1 MRIGHH
7 QLRNRLIAA
16 PMAGITDRPF
26 RTLCYEMGAGLT
38 VSEMMSSNPQVWES
52 DKSRLRMV
60 HIDEP
65 SIRTVQIAG
74 SVPEEMADAARIN
87 VESGAQIIDIN
98 MGCPAKKVNRKLAG
112 SALLQYPDQV
122 KAILTAVVS
131 AVDVPVTLKIRTG
144 WSPEHRNCVE
154 IAQLAEDCGIQALTI
169 HGRTRA
175 CLFNGEAEYDSIR
188 AVKQKVSIP
197 IIANGDITDPLKAR
211 AVLDYTGADAL
222 MIGRAAQGRPWIF
235 REIQHYLDTGEL
247 LAPLPLAEVKRLL
260 CSHVRELHDHYGQA
274 KGYRIA
280 RKHVSWYL
288 QEHAPDDQFRR
299 TFNAIE
305 DASVNSD
312 VLTVSTVNSQDQVTQ
327 KPLRDSVKQALKNY
341 FAQLNGQDVNDLYEL
356 VLAEVEQPLLDM
368 VMQYTRGNQ
377 TRAALMMGINRGTL
391 RKKLKK
397 YGMN

>member
-1 MRIGHH
+1 MRIGNH

-26 RTLCYEMGAGLT
+26 RTLCYAMGAGMT
-38 VSEMMSSNPQVWES
+38 VSEMMSSNPEVWAS

-60 HIDEP
+60 HSDEP
-65 SIRTVQIAG
+65 GIRTVQIAG
-74 SVPEEMADAARIN
+74 CDPEEMAGAARIN
-87 VESGAQIIDIN
+87 AASGAQVIDIN
-98 MGCPAKKVNRKLAG
+98 MGCPAKKVNRKMAG
-112 SALLQYPDQV
+112 SALLQHPELV
-122 KAILTAVVS
+122 KSILLAVVN

-144 WSPEHRNCVE
+144 WDSDNRNCVE
-154 IAQLAEDCGIQALTI
+154 IAQLAERCGIQALTI

-188 AVKQKVSIP
+188 TVKQNVSIP
-197 IIANGDITDPLKAR
+197 VIANGDITDPHKAR

-247 LAPLPLAEVKRLL
+247 LAPMPLAEVKRLL
-260 CSHVRELHDHYGQA
+260 IGHLRELHDFYGHR

-288 QEHAPDDQFRR
+288 QEHAPNDQFRR

-305 DASVNSD
+305 DASEQ
-312 VLTVSTVNSQDQVTQ
+312 LE
-327 KPLRDSVKQALKNY
+327 ALEAY
-341 FAQLNGQDVNDLYEL
+341 FEN
-356 VLAEVEQPLLDM
+356 LA
-368 VMQYTRGNQ
+368 
-377 TRAALMMGINRGTL
+377 
-391 RKKLKK
+391 
-397 YGMN
+397 

>member
-1 MRIGHH
+1 MRIGNH

-26 RTLCYEMGAGLT
+26 RTLCYAMGAGMT
-38 VSEMMSSNPQVWES
+38 VSEMLSSNPEVWAS

-60 HIDEP
+60 HSDEP
-65 SIRTVQIAG
+65 GIRTVQIAG
-74 SVPEEMADAARIN
+74 CDPNEMAEAARIN
-87 VESGAQIIDIN
+87 ALSGAQVIDIN
-98 MGCPAKKVNRKLAG
+98 MGCPAKKVNRKMAG
-112 SALLQYPDQV
+112 SALLQHPELV
-122 KAILTAVVS
+122 RSILSAVVN

-144 WSPEHRNCVE
+144 WDADNRNCVE
-154 IAQLAEDCGIQALTI
+154 IAQLAERCGIQALTI

-188 AVKQKVSIP
+188 TVKQSVSIP
-197 IIANGDITDPLKAR
+197 VIANGDITDPHKAR

-247 LAPLPLAEVKRLL
+247 LAPMPLAEVKRLL
-260 CSHVRELHDHYGQA
+260 IEHLRELHDFYGHR

-288 QEHAPDDQFRR
+288 QEHAPNDQFRR

-305 DASVNSD
+305 DASEQ
-312 VLTVSTVNSQDQVTQ
+312 LE
-327 KPLRDSVKQALKNY
+327 ALEAY
-341 FAQLNGQDVNDLYEL
+341 FEK
-356 VLAEVEQPLLDM
+356 LA
-368 VMQYTRGNQ
+368 
-377 TRAALMMGINRGTL
+377 
-391 RKKLKK
+391 
-397 YGMN
+397 

>member
-1 MRIGHH
+1 MVISSLMRIGHY

-38 VSEMMSSNPQVWES
+38 VSEMMSSNPEVWAS

-60 HIDEP
+60 HVDEP
-65 SIRTVQIAG
+65 GIRTVQIAG
-74 SVPEEMADAARIN
+74 SVPEEMAEAARIN
-87 VESGAQIIDIN
+87 VDNGAQIIDIN

-112 SALLQYPDQV
+112 SALLQYPDLV
-122 KAILTAVVS
+122 KSILTAVVN

-144 WSPEHRNCVE
+144 WDPANRNCVE
-154 IAQLAEDCGIQALTI
+154 IAQLAEECGIQALTI

-175 CLFNGEAEYDSIR
+175 CLFQGNAEYDSIR
-188 AVKQKVSIP
+188 TVKQKVSIP
-197 IIANGDITDPLKAR
+197 VIANGDITSPHKAR

-247 LAPLPLAEVKRLL
+247 LPPLPLAEVKRLL
-260 CSHVRELHDHYGQA
+260 CAHVRELHDFYGQA

-280 RKHVSWYL
+280 RKHVAWYL

-305 DASVNSD
+305 DASEQ
-312 VLTVSTVNSQDQVTQ
+312 LE
-327 KPLRDSVKQALKNY
+327 ALEAY
-341 FAQLNGQDVNDLYEL
+341 FEN
-356 VLAEVEQPLLDM
+356 LA
-368 VMQYTRGNQ
+368 
-377 TRAALMMGINRGTL
+377 
-391 RKKLKK
+391 
-397 YGMN
+397 

>member
-1 MRIGHH
+1 MVISSLMRIGHY

-38 VSEMMSSNPQVWES
+38 VSEMMSSNPEVWAS

-60 HIDEP
+60 HVDEP
-65 SIRTVQIAG
+65 GIRTVQIAG
-74 SVPEEMADAARIN
+74 SVPEEMAEAARIN
-87 VESGAQIIDIN
+87 VDNGAQIIDIN

-112 SALLQYPDQV
+112 SALLQYPELV
-122 KAILTAVVS
+122 KSILTVVVN

-144 WSPEHRNCVE
+144 WDPANRNCVE
-154 IAQLAEDCGIQALTI
+154 IAQLAEECGIQALTI

-175 CLFNGEAEYDSIR
+175 CLFQGNAEYDSIR
-188 AVKQKVSIP
+188 TVKQKVSIP
-197 IIANGDITDPLKAR
+197 VIANGDITSPHKAR

-247 LAPLPLAEVKRLL
+247 LPPLPLAEVKRLL
-260 CSHVRELHDHYGQA
+260 CAHVRELHDFYGQA

-280 RKHVSWYL
+280 RKHVAWYL

-305 DASVNSD
+305 DASEQ
-312 VLTVSTVNSQDQVTQ
+312 LE
-327 KPLRDSVKQALKNY
+327 ALEAY
-341 FAQLNGQDVNDLYEL
+341 FENFA
-356 VLAEVEQPLLDM
+356 
-368 VMQYTRGNQ
+368 
-377 TRAALMMGINRGTL
+377 
-391 RKKLKK
+391 
-397 YGMN
+397 

>member
-1 MRIGHH
+1 MVISSLMRIGHY

-38 VSEMMSSNPQVWES
+38 VSEMMSSNPEVWAS

-60 HIDEP
+60 HVDEP
-65 SIRTVQIAG
+65 GIRTVQIAG
-74 SVPEEMADAARIN
+74 SVPEEMAEAARIN
-87 VESGAQIIDIN
+87 VDNGAQIIDIN

-112 SALLQYPDQV
+112 SALLQYPDLV
-122 KAILTAVVS
+122 KSILTAVVN

-144 WSPEHRNCVE
+144 WDPANRNCVE
-154 IAQLAEDCGIQALTI
+154 IAQLAEECGIQALTI

-175 CLFNGEAEYDSIR
+175 CLFQGNAEYDSIR
-188 AVKQKVSIP
+188 TVKQKVSIP
-197 IIANGDITDPLKAR
+197 VIANGDITSPHKAR

-247 LAPLPLAEVKRLL
+247 LPPLPLAEVKRLL
-260 CSHVRELHDHYGQA
+260 CAHVRELHDFYGQA

-280 RKHVSWYL
+280 RKHVAWYL
-288 QEHAPDDQFRR
+288 QGHAPDDQFRR

-305 DASVNSD
+305 DASEQ
-312 VLTVSTVNSQDQVTQ
+312 LE
-327 KPLRDSVKQALKNY
+327 ALEAY
-341 FAQLNGQDVNDLYEL
+341 FENFA
-356 VLAEVEQPLLDM
+356 
-368 VMQYTRGNQ
+368 
-377 TRAALMMGINRGTL
+377 
-391 RKKLKK
+391 
-397 YGMN
+397 

>member
-1 MRIGHH
+1 MRIGHY

-38 VSEMMSSNPQVWES
+38 VSEMMSSNPEVWAS

-60 HIDEP
+60 HVDEP
-65 SIRTVQIAG
+65 GIRTVQIAG
-74 SVPEEMADAARIN
+74 SEPEEMAEAARIN
-87 VESGAQIIDIN
+87 VDNGAQIIDIN

-112 SALLQYPDQV
+112 SALLQYPDLV
-122 KAILTAVVS
+122 KSILTAVVN

-144 WSPEHRNCVE
+144 WDPANRNCVE
-154 IAQLAEDCGIQALTI
+154 IAQLAEECGIQALTI

-175 CLFNGEAEYDSIR
+175 CLFQGNAEYDSIR
-188 AVKQKVSIP
+188 TVKQKVSIP
-197 IIANGDITDPLKAR
+197 VIANGDITSPHKAR

-247 LAPLPLAEVKRLL
+247 LPPLPLAEVKRLL
-260 CSHVRELHDHYGQA
+260 CAHVRELHDFYGQA

-280 RKHVSWYL
+280 RKHVAWYL

-305 DASVNSD
+305 DASEQ
-312 VLTVSTVNSQDQVTQ
+312 LE
-327 KPLRDSVKQALKNY
+327 ALEAY
-341 FAQLNGQDVNDLYEL
+341 FENFA
-356 VLAEVEQPLLDM
+356 
-368 VMQYTRGNQ
+368 
-377 TRAALMMGINRGTL
+377 
-391 RKKLKK
+391 
-397 YGMN
+397 

>member
-1 MRIGHH
+1 MVISSLMRIGHY

-38 VSEMMSSNPQVWES
+38 VSEMMSSNPEVWAS

-60 HIDEP
+60 HVDEP
-65 SIRTVQIAG
+65 GIRTVQIAG
-74 SVPEEMADAARIN
+74 SVPEEMAEAARIN
-87 VESGAQIIDIN
+87 VENGAHIIDIN

-112 SALLQYPDQV
+112 SALLQYPELV
-122 KAILTAVVS
+122 KSILTAVVN

-144 WSPEHRNCVE
+144 WDPANRNCVE
-154 IAQLAEDCGIQALTI
+154 IAQLAEECGIQALTI

-175 CLFNGEAEYDSIR
+175 CLFQGNAEYDSIR
-188 AVKQKVSIP
+188 TVKQKVSIP
-197 IIANGDITDPLKAR
+197 VIANGDITSPHKAR

-247 LAPLPLAEVKRLL
+247 LSPLPLAEVKRLL
-260 CSHVRELHDHYGQA
+260 CAHVRELHDFYGQA

-280 RKHVSWYL
+280 RKHVAWYL

-305 DASVNSD
+305 DASEQ
-312 VLTVSTVNSQDQVTQ
+312 LE
-327 KPLRDSVKQALKNY
+327 ALEAY
-341 FAQLNGQDVNDLYEL
+341 FENFA
-356 VLAEVEQPLLDM
+356 
-368 VMQYTRGNQ
+368 
-377 TRAALMMGINRGTL
+377 
-391 RKKLKK
+391 
-397 YGMN
+397 

>member
-1 MRIGHH
+1 MRIGQY

-65 SIRTVQIAG
+65 GIRTVQIAG
-74 SVPEEMADAARIN
+74 SDPKEMADAARIN

-112 SALLQYPDQV
+112 SALLQYPDVV
-122 KAILTAVVS
+122 KSILTEVVN

-144 WSPEHRNCVE
+144 WAPEHRNCEE

-197 IIANGDITDPLKAR
+197 VIANGDITDPLKAR

-247 LAPLPLAEVKRLL
+247 LPPLPLAEVKRLL
-260 CSHVRELHDHYGQA
+260 CAHGRELHDFYGPA

-288 QEHAPDDQFRR
+288 QEPAPNDQFRR

-305 DASVNSD
+305 DASEQ
-312 VLTVSTVNSQDQVTQ
+312 LE
-327 KPLRDSVKQALKNY
+327 ALEAY
-341 FAQLNGQDVNDLYEL
+341 FENFA
-356 VLAEVEQPLLDM
+356 
-368 VMQYTRGNQ
+368 
-377 TRAALMMGINRGTL
+377 
-391 RKKLKK
+391 
-397 YGMN
+397 

>member
-1 MRIGHH
+1 MRIGNH

-26 RTLCYEMGAGLT
+26 RTLCYAMGAGMT
-38 VSEMMSSNPQVWES
+38 VSEMLSSNPEVWAS

-60 HIDEP
+60 HSDEP
-65 SIRTVQIAG
+65 GIRTVQIAG
-74 SVPEEMADAARIN
+74 CDPKEMANAARLN
-87 VESGAQIIDIN
+87 ASSGAQVIDIN
-98 MGCPAKKVNRKLAG
+98 MGCPAKKVNRKMAG
-112 SALLQYPDQV
+112 SALLQYPELV
-122 KAILTAVVS
+122 KSILSTVVN

-144 WSPEHRNCVE
+144 WNMDNRNCVD
-154 IAQLAEDCGIQALTI
+154 IAQLAERCGIQALTI

-188 AVKQKVSIP
+188 TVKQNVSIP
-197 IIANGDITDPLKAR
+197 VIANGDITDPHKAR

-247 LAPLPLAEVKRLL
+247 LAPMPLAQVKRLL
-260 CSHVRELHDHYGQA
+260 IGHLRELHDFYGHS

-288 QEHAPDDQFRR
+288 QEHAPNDQFRR

-305 DASVNSD
+305 DASEQ
-312 VLTVSTVNSQDQVTQ
+312 LE
-327 KPLRDSVKQALKNY
+327 ALEAY
-341 FAQLNGQDVNDLYEL
+341 FEK
-356 VLAEVEQPLLDM
+356 LA
-368 VMQYTRGNQ
+368 
-377 TRAALMMGINRGTL
+377 
-391 RKKLKK
+391 
-397 YGMN
+397 

>member
-1 MRIGHH
+1 MRIGHY

-38 VSEMMSSNPQVWES
+38 VSEMMSSNPEVWAS

-60 HIDEP
+60 HVDEP
-65 SIRTVQIAG
+65 GIRTVQIAG
-74 SVPEEMADAARIN
+74 SVPEEMAEAARIN
-87 VESGAQIIDIN
+87 VENGAQIIDIN

-112 SALLQYPDQV
+112 SALLQYPELV
-122 KAILTAVVS
+122 KSILTAVVN

-144 WSPEHRNCVE
+144 WDPANRNCVE
-154 IAQLAEDCGIQALTI
+154 IAQLAEECGIQALTI

-175 CLFNGEAEYDSIR
+175 CLFQGNAEYDSIR
-188 AVKQKVSIP
+188 TVKQKVSIP
-197 IIANGDITDPLKAR
+197 VIANGDITSPHKAR

-247 LAPLPLAEVKRLL
+247 LSPLPLAEVKRLL
-260 CSHVRELHDHYGQA
+260 CAHVRELHDFYGQA

-280 RKHVSWYL
+280 RKHVAWYL

-305 DASVNSD
+305 DASEQ
-312 VLTVSTVNSQDQVTQ
+312 LE
-327 KPLRDSVKQALKNY
+327 ALEAY
-341 FAQLNGQDVNDLYEL
+341 FENFA
-356 VLAEVEQPLLDM
+356 
-368 VMQYTRGNQ
+368 
-377 TRAALMMGINRGTL
+377 
-391 RKKLKK
+391 
-397 YGMN
+397 

>member
-1 MRIGHH
+1 MRIGQY

-65 SIRTVQIAG
+65 GIRTVQIAG
-74 SVPEEMADAARIN
+74 SDPKEMADAARIN

-112 SALLQYPDQV
+112 SALLQYPDVV
-122 KAILTAVVS
+122 KSILTEVVN

-144 WSPEHRNCVE
+144 WAPEHRNCEE

-197 IIANGDITDPLKAR
+197 VIANGDITDPLKAR

-247 LAPLPLAEVKRLL
+247 LPPLPLAEVKRLL
-260 CSHVRELHDHYGQA
+260 CAHVRELHDFYGPA

-280 RKHVSWYL
+280 RKHVSW
-288 QEHAPDDQFRR
+288 Q
-299 TFNAIE
+299 I
-305 DASVNSD
+305 
-312 VLTVSTVNSQDQVTQ
+312 
-327 KPLRDSVKQALKNY
+327 
-341 FAQLNGQDVNDLYEL
+341 G
-356 VLAEVEQPLLDM
+356 
-368 VMQYTRGNQ
+368 
-377 TRAALMMGINRGTL
+377 RAHV
-391 RKKLKK
+391 
-397 YGMN
+397 

>member
-1 MRIGHH
+1 MRIGQY

-65 SIRTVQIAG
+65 GIRTVQIAG
-74 SVPEEMADAARIN
+74 SDPKEMADAARIN

-112 SALLQYPDQV
+112 SALLQYPDVV
-122 KAILTAVVS
+122 KSILTEVVN

-144 WSPEHRNCVE
+144 WAPEHRNCEE

-197 IIANGDITDPLKAR
+197 VIANGDITDPLKAR

-247 LAPLPLAEVKRLL
+247 LPPLPLAEVKRLL
-260 CSHVRELHDHYGQA
+260 CAHVRELHDF
-274 KGYRIA
+274 
-280 RKHVSWYL
+280 SWYL
-288 QEHAPDDQFRR
+288 QEHAPNDQFRR

-305 DASVNSD
+305 DASEQ
-312 VLTVSTVNSQDQVTQ
+312 LE
-327 KPLRDSVKQALKNY
+327 ALEAY
-341 FAQLNGQDVNDLYEL
+341 FENFA
-356 VLAEVEQPLLDM
+356 
-368 VMQYTRGNQ
+368 
-377 TRAALMMGINRGTL
+377 
-391 RKKLKK
+391 
-397 YGMN
+397 

>member
-1 MRIGHH
+1 MRIGHY

-38 VSEMMSSNPQVWES
+38 VSEMMSSNPEVWAS

-60 HIDEP
+60 HVDEP
-65 SIRTVQIAG
+65 GIRTVQIAG
-74 SVPEEMADAARIN
+74 SVPEEMAEAARIN
-87 VESGAQIIDIN
+87 VDNGAQIIDIN

-112 SALLQYPDQV
+112 SALLQHPELV
-122 KAILTAVVS
+122 KSILTAVVN

-144 WSPEHRNCVE
+144 WDPANRNCVE
-154 IAQLAEDCGIQALTI
+154 IAQLAEECGIQALTI
-169 HGRTRA
+169 HSRTRA
-175 CLFNGEAEYDSIR
+175 CLFQGNAEYDSIR
-188 AVKQKVSIP
+188 TVKQKVSIP
-197 IIANGDITDPLKAR
+197 VIANGDITSPHKAR

-247 LAPLPLAEVKRLL
+247 LPPLPLAEVKRLL
-260 CSHVRELHDHYGQA
+260 CAHVRELHDFYGQA

-280 RKHVSWYL
+280 RKHVAWYL

-305 DASVNSD
+305 DASEQ
-312 VLTVSTVNSQDQVTQ
+312 LE
-327 KPLRDSVKQALKNY
+327 ALEAY
-341 FAQLNGQDVNDLYEL
+341 FENFA
-356 VLAEVEQPLLDM
+356 
-368 VMQYTRGNQ
+368 
-377 TRAALMMGINRGTL
+377 
-391 RKKLKK
+391 
-397 YGMN
+397 

>member
-1 MRIGHH
+1 MRIGDH

-26 RTLCYEMGAGLT
+26 RTLCYAMGAGMT
-38 VSEMMSSNPQVWES
+38 VSEMLSSNPEVWAS

-60 HIDEP
+60 HRDEFG
-65 SIRTVQIAG
+65 IRAVQIAG
-74 SVPEEMADAARIN
+74 CDPDEMARAARIN
-87 VESGAQIIDIN
+87 VASGAQLIDIN
-98 MGCPAKKVNRKLAG
+98 MGCPAKKVNRKMAG
-112 SALLQYPDQV
+112 SALLQYPSLV
-122 KAILTAVVS
+122 ASILKAVVN

-144 WSPEHRNCVE
+144 WNSENRNCIE
-154 IAQLAEDCGIQALTI
+154 IAQLAERCGIQALTI

-175 CLFNGEAEYDSIR
+175 CLFNGQAEYDSIR
-188 AVKQKVSIP
+188 TVKQSVAIP
-197 IIANGDITDPLKAR
+197 VIANGDITDPHKAR

-247 LAPLPLAEVKRLL
+247 LAPMPLAEVKRLL
-260 CSHVRELHDHYGQA
+260 IGHIRELHDFYGQA

-305 DASVNSD
+305 DAS
-312 VLTVSTVNSQDQVTQ
+312 
-327 KPLRDSVKQALKNY
+327 KQLEALEAY
-341 FAQLNGQDVNDLYEL
+341 FEK
-356 VLAEVEQPLLDM
+356 LA
-368 VMQYTRGNQ
+368 
-377 TRAALMMGINRGTL
+377 
-391 RKKLKK
+391 
-397 YGMN
+397 

>member
-1 MRIGHH
+1 MRIGHY

-38 VSEMMSSNPQVWES
+38 VSEMMSSNPEVWAS

-60 HIDEP
+60 HVDEP
-65 SIRTVQIAG
+65 GIRTVQIAG
-74 SVPEEMADAARIN
+74 SVPEEMAEAARIN
-87 VESGAQIIDIN
+87 VDNGAQIIDIN

-112 SALLQYPDQV
+112 SALLQYPDLV
-122 KAILTAVVS
+122 KSILTAVVN

-144 WSPEHRNCVE
+144 WDPANRNCVE
-154 IAQLAEDCGIQALTI
+154 IAQLDEECGIQALTI

-175 CLFNGEAEYDSIR
+175 CLFQGNAEYDSIR
-188 AVKQKVSIP
+188 TVKQKVSIP
-197 IIANGDITDPLKAR
+197 VIANGDITSPHKAR

-247 LAPLPLAEVKRLL
+247 LPPLPLAEVKRLL
-260 CSHVRELHDHYGQA
+260 CAHVRELHDFYGQA

-280 RKHVSWYL
+280 RKHVAWYL

-305 DASVNSD
+305 DASEQ
-312 VLTVSTVNSQDQVTQ
+312 LE
-327 KPLRDSVKQALKNY
+327 ALEAY
-341 FAQLNGQDVNDLYEL
+341 FENFA
-356 VLAEVEQPLLDM
+356 
-368 VMQYTRGNQ
+368 
-377 TRAALMMGINRGTL
+377 
-391 RKKLKK
+391 
-397 YGMN
+397 

>member
-1 MRIGHH
+1 MRIGYY

-38 VSEMMSSNPQVWES
+38 VSEMMSSNPEVWAS

-60 HIDEP
+60 HVDEP
-65 SIRTVQIAG
+65 GIRTVQIAG
-74 SVPEEMADAARIN
+74 SVPEEMAEAARIN
-87 VESGAQIIDIN
+87 VDNGAQIIDIN

-112 SALLQYPDQV
+112 SALLQYPDLV
-122 KAILTAVVS
+122 KSILTAVVN

-144 WSPEHRNCVE
+144 WDPANRNCVE
-154 IAQLAEDCGIQALTI
+154 IAQLAEECGIQALTI

-175 CLFNGEAEYDSIR
+175 CLFQGNAEYDSIR
-188 AVKQKVSIP
+188 TVKQKVSIP
-197 IIANGDITDPLKAR
+197 VIANGDITSPHKAR

-247 LAPLPLAEVKRLL
+247 LPPLPLAEVKRLL
-260 CSHVRELHDHYGQA
+260 CAHVRELHDFYGQA

-280 RKHVSWYL
+280 RKHVAWYL

-305 DASVNSD
+305 DASEQ
-312 VLTVSTVNSQDQVTQ
+312 LE
-327 KPLRDSVKQALKNY
+327 ALEAY
-341 FAQLNGQDVNDLYEL
+341 FENFA
-356 VLAEVEQPLLDM
+356 
-368 VMQYTRGNQ
+368 
-377 TRAALMMGINRGTL
+377 
-391 RKKLKK
+391 
-397 YGMN
+397 